1 MIYAC
6 RIVWEMVAL
15 SNNYTSGPGS
25 GASNSNSSSFVSR
38 RESRANNM
46 TGALPIPG
54 IAGIERDPGSFKLEE
69 MILSLR
75 ELFEQDRQIAS
86 QQDAARCGICY
97 LYHSVDQLH
106 YREEGLYVCEHCE
119 RALKNQKLSIIRKQ
133 QKL

>member
-1 MIYAC
+1 MF
-6 RIVWEMVAL
+6 AL
-15 SNNYTSGPGS
+15 SNNHTSDHGS
-25 GASNSNSSSFVSR
+25 GASNSSNSFVSR

-54 IAGIERDPGSFKLEE
+54 TAGIERDPGSFELEE
-69 MILSLR
+69 MILSLH

-86 QQDAARCGICY
+86 QPDAARCGICY
-97 LYHSVDQLH
+97 LYHPVDQLH
-106 YREEGLYVCEHCE
+106 YREEGLYMCEHCE

>member
-1 MIYAC
+1 M
-6 RIVWEMVAL
+6 
-15 SNNYTSGPGS
+15 SNNHTSDPGS
-25 GASNSNSSSFVSR
+25 GASNSSSSFVSR

-46 TGALPIPG
+46 TGALPL
-54 IAGIERDPGSFKLEE
+54 AGTAEIERDPGSFKLEE
-69 MILSLR
+69 MILSLH

-86 QQDAARCGICY
+86 QSDAARCGICY